1 MGNKLYALIIG
12 EKQMRISCIPIKDI
26 SLPSQGRRAA
36 AAQEAVTAQAE
47 LSSEQAAAR
56 SPRDPAFGACSAQ
69 TRALELH
76 AAAIHLARSSTAALP
91 CLPAEPMQARLCP
104 YT

>member
-36 AAQEAVTAQAE
+36 AAQEAVTAQSRAE
-47 LSSEQAAAR
+47 Q
-56 SPRDPAFGACSAQ
+56 
-69 TRALELH
+69 
-76 AAAIHLARSSTAALP
+76 
-91 CLPAEPMQARLCP
+91 
-104 YT
+104 